1 MLKLFT
7 ISIDYKKGD
16 FIMPYFYVFL
26 LLLTSLLW
34 GGNFVVGKSLV
45 DHASPMTL
53 TNLRWMIAI
62 VCLLPMVWF
71 KEKKILPPRTAI
83 LPLILMGISGV
94 ALFNIFQFLALE
106 KTSATNVG
114 LISTLNAISI
124 ALFSVL
130 FLKEKV
136 NTLQILSMIL
146 SFFGVILVLLKGD
159 FSLLFSLHFNSGD
172 LWMIAAVC
180 IWGIYSV
187 CSKWATKTTTPLM
200 ARCTLVFSA
209 LFYYYRYIVSF
220 TVSNIDTSFITSL
233 LYTGLISTVLCMVFW
248 NIGVQ
253 KLGATTSG
261 IFLNFNPIFTA
272 ILAFIFLGEE
282 LTWIQILGTIVV
294 VTGCYLFSHFK
305 TVAVQPVRPLMRK
318 HP

>member
-1 MLKLFT
+1 
-7 ISIDYKKGD
+7 
-16 FIMPYFYVFL
+16 
-26 LLLTSLLW
+26 
-34 GGNFVVGKSLV
+34 
-45 DHASPMTL
+45 MTL

-94 ALFNIFQFLALE
+94 ALLTSFNFSIR

-172 LWMIAAVC
+172 IWMIAAVC

-187 CSKWATKTTTPLM
+187 CSKWATKQLHHLWQ
-200 ARCTLVFSA
+200 RCTLVFSA
-209 LFYYYRYIVSF
+209 LFYYYR
-220 TVSNIDTSFITSL
+220 
-233 LYTGLISTVLCMVFW
+233 
-248 NIGVQ
+248 
-253 KLGATTSG
+253 
-261 IFLNFNPIFTA
+261 
-272 ILAFIFLGEE
+272 
-282 LTWIQILGTIVV
+282 LT
-294 VTGCYLFSHFK
+294 
-305 TVAVQPVRPLMRK
+305 
-318 HP
+318 